1 MPVLHLGDSMNSR
14 SEYFKDLIADCI
26 HAVDE
31 MGVTEEHQGVVIA
44 ALIQSDS
51 YNGLRKAMLQA
62 MHPSFVMQRGD
73 KS

>member
-1 MPVLHLGDSMNSR
+1 MNSR

-26 HAVDE
+26 HAVDQME
-31 MGVTEEHQGVVIA
+31 INEEHQGVVIA

-62 MHPSFVMQRGD
+62 MSPTFVMQRGD
-73 KS
+73 RS